1 MQGAMLGFKPIEFI
15 PAGTKFRFV
24 HHWRLALAETAILAL
39 ATLYLLASPWGPG
52 LNYGVDFRGGIKL
65 ELRMKDAPADV
76 AAIRSKLGAL
86 NLGGLQIQQFG
97 DRPSDVLIRMEEQPG
112 DEKVQLDLI
121 AKVQQAVG
129 ENVEVLSKEVI
140 GPAVS
145 AELVSSAIWSLG
157 LSTLGIFL
165 YIWFRFEWQFSASAI
180 AALLH
185 DIAATVCVLSVLQI
199 EFDLSVVAALLT
211 LIGYAVNDTVVTFD
225 RVRENLR
232 KYKRMALGEL
242 IDLSVNETLSRT
254 AMTAGAVLITL
265 IALFVLGGPVI
276 RGFALT
282 ILIGGLVSSYTS
294 MFVAAP
300 LLYVLGVKREWG
312 ADAPATKDAA
322 ETSRARATFK

>member
-1 MQGAMLGFKPIEFI
+1 MLFKPIEFV

-24 HHWRLALAETAILAL
+24 HHWKSALIETSVLALL
-39 ATLYLLASPWGPG
+39 TLYLLVSPWGPG
-52 LNYGVDFRGGIKL
+52 LNYGVDFRGGTKL
-65 ELRMKDAPADV
+65 ELRVKDGPADI
-76 AAIRSKLGAL
+76 AGIRTKLEAL

-112 DEKVQLDLI
+112 DEAAQKAVSDKIL
-121 AKVQQAVG
+121 QAVG
-129 ENVEVLSKEVI
+129 KNVELLSREVI

-145 AELVSSAIWSLG
+145 AELVSSAIWALSLA
-157 LSTLGIFL
+157 SIGIFL
-165 YIWFRFEWQFSASAI
+165 YVWFRFEWQFSVSAI
-180 AALLH
+180 VALVH
-185 DIAATVCVLSVLQI
+185 DVAMTVCLFSILRM
-199 EFDLSVVAALLT
+199 EFDLSIVAALLT

-232 KYKRMALGEL
+232 KYKRMPLGEL
-242 IDLSVNETLSRT
+242 VDLSVNETLSRT

-276 RGFALT
+276 RGFAT
-282 ILIGGLVSSYTS
+282 AILFGMLVSTWTS

-312 ADAPATKDAA
+312 TDAPVRKAPAQTG
-322 ETSRARATFK
+322 RARMTFK

>member
-1 MQGAMLGFKPIEFI
+1 MLGFKPIEFI

-24 HHWRLALAETAILAL
+24 HHWRLALAETVILAVVTV
-39 ATLYLLASPWGPG
+39 ALLSPWGPG
-52 LNYGVDFRGGIKL
+52 LNYGVDFRGGIKI
-65 ELRMKDAPADV
+65 EIRTKDGPADV
-76 AAIRSKLGAL
+76 AAIRAKLGAL
-86 NLGGLQIQQFG
+86 DLGGLQIQQMG
-97 DRPSDVLIRMEEQPG
+97 TPNDVLIRMEEQAGG
-112 DEKVQLDLI
+112 DNAQQEAIVKVQRAL
-121 AKVQQAVG
+121 G
-129 ENVEVLSKEVI
+129 ENVELLSSEVI
-140 GPAVS
+140 GPSVS
-145 AELVSSAIWSLG
+145 AELLTSAIWALS

-180 AALLH
+180 IALLH
-185 DIAATVCVLSVLQI
+185 DIAMVVCMLSVLQL
-199 EFDLSVVAALLT
+199 EFDLSIVAALLT

-282 ILIGGLVSSYTS
+282 ILVGGVVSSYTS

-312 ADAPATKDAA
+312 TDAPVRSAATAA
-322 ETSRARATFK
+322 SRARVTFK